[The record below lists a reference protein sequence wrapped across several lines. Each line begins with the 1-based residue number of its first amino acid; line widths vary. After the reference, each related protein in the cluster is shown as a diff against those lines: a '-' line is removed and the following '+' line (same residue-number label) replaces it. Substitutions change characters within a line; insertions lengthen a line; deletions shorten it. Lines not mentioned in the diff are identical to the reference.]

1 MKVPDGTFMHSL
13 CVNREGQTGFVTVA
27 FGIEDD
33 LKKSVGAP
41 ANMEGLNL
49 FGASLVECLAK
60 WGLSPESLR
69 FSGDTLSCS
78 LWNACLFPVCPDMR
92 DSFSLTLE
100 MLQPGGSTVTMPPGT
115 KLMSLQEALQCK
127 KLEEM
132 LKYRKKLMEDVK
144 MKKWS

>member
-1 MKVPDGTFMHSL
+1 M
-13 CVNREGQTGFVTVA
+13 NRQGQTGVVA
-27 FGIEDD
+27 FGIEDN
-33 LKKSVGAP
+33 LKKPVGAP

-60 WGLSPESLR
+60 WGLSPWSLR
-69 FSGDTLSCS
+69 FSGDASSCS
-78 LWNACLFPVCPDMR
+78 LWNACLFPVCPDIF

-100 MLQPGGSTVTMPPGT
+100 TLQALQPGVSTVPLPLGT